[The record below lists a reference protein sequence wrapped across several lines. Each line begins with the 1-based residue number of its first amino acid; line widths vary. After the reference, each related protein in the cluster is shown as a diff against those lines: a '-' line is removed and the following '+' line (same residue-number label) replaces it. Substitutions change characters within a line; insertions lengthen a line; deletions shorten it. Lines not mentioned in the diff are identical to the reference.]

1 MKYFYRFFLVIF
13 FFLSLTNISFSK
25 ENIAYVNI
33 DYLIEN
39 SNIGK
44 KMLSSIK
51 NKDKDNLENLK
62 KKNKVLKDLE
72 TSIVKKKNVIS
83 EEAYNKEVIDFKNK
97 LQEFSNEKNPMI
109 KEFNVFKKKEFE
121 NIILKISPVIND
133 YMEENSVSILFDQK
147 NIFMGAK
154 KLNLTE
160 DILNKINKEL
170 M

>member
-97 LQEFSNEKNPMI
+97 LQEFSNEKNLMI

-170 M
+170 K